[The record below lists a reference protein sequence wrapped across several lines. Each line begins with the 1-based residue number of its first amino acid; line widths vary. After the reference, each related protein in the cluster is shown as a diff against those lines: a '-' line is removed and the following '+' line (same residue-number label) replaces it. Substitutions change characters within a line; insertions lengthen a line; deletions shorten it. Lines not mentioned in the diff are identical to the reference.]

1 MPHNL
6 VQIDKQRRTEHPVEF
21 FLARR
26 VPSHQALEGSRL
38 VGRIVVDVHAGKLGP
53 ARYGEVDKVLEAA
66 LLIDTGKPPAMP
78 LCELSVILREKVTE
92 QKFEAVLS
100 RERVTL

>member
-1 MPHNL
+1 
-6 VQIDKQRRTEHPVEF
+6 
-21 FLARR
+21 
-26 VPSHQALEGSRL
+26 
-38 VGRIVVDVHAGKLGP
+38 VVDVHAGKLGP

-100 RERVTL
+100 RERVAL